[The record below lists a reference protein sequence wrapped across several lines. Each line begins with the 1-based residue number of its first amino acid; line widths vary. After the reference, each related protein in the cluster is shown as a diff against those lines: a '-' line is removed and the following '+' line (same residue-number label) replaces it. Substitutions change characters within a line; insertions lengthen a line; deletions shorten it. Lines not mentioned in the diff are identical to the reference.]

1 MAPPRSVC
9 LFVCIWSLA
18 LATSAS
24 SLFGLTS
31 ELFASAQAGGGEA
44 IYSRVVPGCVWLWA
58 GRDQNRF
65 STGTGV
71 LVDCERRL
79 IVTNQHVV
87 GAAREVYV
95 LFPQFSPAGR
105 LIAERQT
112 YVRQVAEGQ
121 ALRGSVLA
129 RKPQQDLALI
139 QVPRLPANA
148 YAVPL
153 SGQRVRPGQ
162 RVHAIG
168 NPGASNG
175 GMWLY
180 TEGKVRQAF
189 FGELRARSLRDGDDQ
204 VIRAYLIE
212 TTNPTNEGDSG
223 GPLVNDQGELVGITQ
238 GGARDARLLS
248 FFIDASEVKA
258 LLAEVGVRAPKSGP
272 FSTAN
277 VHKQR
282 PPDDAQEQE
291 RQARLAAQDLQSGDQ
306 AKLSNALKVFS
317 DGYALIYT
325 DVLAETLP
333 RLDEPARTRARAVL
347 ARRLAALSRL
357 AVQAYLQAP
366 DAELR
371 GAAATA
377 VSLKRDRAL
386 LPDLIPLVED
396 KNDFVAAAALQAL
409 RELTGQDAGRSAANW
424 RRLLFPPP

>member
-1 MAPPRSVC
+1 MAQIRSVW
-9 LFVCIWSLA
+9 FSVRIWSIA
-18 LATSAS
+18 LAISAC
-24 SLFGLTS
+24 SLVGFPLS
-31 ELFASAQAGGGEA
+31 PSACAQAGGGET
-44 IYSRVVPGCVWLWA
+44 IYARLVPGCVWLWA
-58 GRDQNRF
+58 PRDQNRF
-65 STGTGV
+65 SIGTGV
-71 LVDCERRL
+71 LVDWDRRL

-87 GAAREVYV
+87 GGAREVYV
-95 LFPQFSPAGR
+95 LFPLYSADGR
-105 LIAERQT
+105 LIAERQI

-129 RKPQQDLALI
+129 RKPQQDLALV
-139 QVPRLPANA
+139 QVPRLPVH
-148 YAVPL
+148 AVALPL
-153 SGQRVRPGQ
+153 SSQKVRPGQ

-189 FGELRARSLRDGDDQ
+189 FGELRARSRGDTDEQ
-204 VIRAYLIE
+204 VVRAYLIE

-238 GGARDARLLS
+238 GGAREARLLS
-248 FFIDASEVKA
+248 FFIDVSEVKA
-258 LLAEVGVRAPKSGP
+258 LLAEVGVRSPKSGP
-272 FSTAN
+272 LALARGQKES
-277 VHKQR
+277 
-282 PPDDAQEQE
+282 PPVDGQEQE
-291 RQARLAAQDLQSGDQ
+291 RQALLAAQDLQSGDE
-306 AKLSNALKVFS
+306 AKVTRALKVFS

-333 RLDEPARTRARAVL
+333 KLKEPARTRARAVL

-357 AVQAYLQAP
+357 AIQAYLQAP

-377 VSLKRDRAL
+377 VALKRDRTL
-386 LPDLIPLVED
+386 VPDLIPLVD
-396 KNDFVAAAALQAL
+396 DSHDFVAAAALKAL
-409 RELTGQDAGRSAANW
+409 RELTGQDAGRSAVDW